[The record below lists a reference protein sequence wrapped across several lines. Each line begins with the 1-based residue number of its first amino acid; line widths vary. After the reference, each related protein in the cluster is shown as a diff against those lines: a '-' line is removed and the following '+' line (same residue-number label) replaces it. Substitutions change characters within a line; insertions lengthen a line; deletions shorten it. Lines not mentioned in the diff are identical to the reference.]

1 MSTAEQKDR
10 RVECAPG
17 AGVISCGADV
27 LARQRGSYDSEAL
40 NFGPLHYSV
49 EVATRLT
56 ALIEEGV
63 GKRRS
68 RSGFY
73 RYLGPVAATQ

>member
-1 MSTAEQKDR
+1 M
-10 RVECAPG
+10 ECAPG

-27 LARQRGSYDSEAL
+27 LARHRRFYEREDL
-40 NFGPLHYSV
+40 IFDPLHYSV

-63 GKRRS
+63 GNRRS
-68 RSGFY
+68 RPGFY
-73 RYLGPVAATQ
+73 RYLGPVAAPQ

>member
-27 LARQRGSYDSEAL
+27 LARQRRSYDSEEL
-40 NFGPLHYSV
+40 IFDPLHRSF

-56 ALIEEGV
+56 ALIEEKV
-63 GKRRS
+63 GNRRS
-68 RSGFY
+68 RPGFY
-73 RYLGPVAATQ
+73 RYLGPVAAPQ